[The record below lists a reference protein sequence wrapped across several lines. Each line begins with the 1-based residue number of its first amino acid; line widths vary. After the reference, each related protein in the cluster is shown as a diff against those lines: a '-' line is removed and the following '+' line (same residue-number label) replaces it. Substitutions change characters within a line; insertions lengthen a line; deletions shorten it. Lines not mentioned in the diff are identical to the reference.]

1 MTRLRTLSLLVFL
14 PLFLAA
20 EEPPSVEQLFGV
32 RTVKVQ
38 KTDAAEQQTNYGY
51 VRAEE
56 SRMVDVSP
64 RFGGYVET
72 LYADTRYRKVKKGDA
87 LARVYSP
94 EVLQAKEDYLTA
106 LRFDK
111 KRPSPAMVQSVKKK
125 LELLGVGRSEIDAVR
140 THMRADA
147 LTTVYAPI
155 AGWVFEKTV
164 SKGSAFKAGMK
175 LFTIVNLERVWV
187 ETQLYQQEL
196 PRLAALTEFTVNATG
211 AAKAYRAEK
220 VLLYPDIDPKA
231 ATATLRLAVDNQSG
245 ELMPGMYAAVT
256 SSAAAVPRLTLPRS
270 AVIRKNGAW
279 YVFRVGDFKGIYD
292 PAKIDAKPLDKE
304 RYEVLS
310 GLSEGDEVVDNA
322 LFMLDADAQI
332 SGLE

>member
-1 MTRLRTLSLLVFL
+1 MRPFRTFFLLAFL

-20 EEPPSVEQLFGV
+20 AERPSVEQLFAV

-38 KTDAAEQQTNYGY
+38 KTDAAAKQTNYGY

-56 SRMVDVSP
+56 SRVVDVSP
-64 RFGGYVET
+64 RYGGYVET
-72 LYADTRYRKVKKGDA
+72 LYADTRYRKVKKGEA

-106 LRFDK
+106 LRFNE
-111 KRPSPAMVQSVKKK
+111 KRPSPAMVRSVRNK

-140 THMRADA
+140 TQMRADA
-147 LTTVYAPI
+147 LTTVRAP
-155 AGWVFEKTV
+155 ASGWIFEKSV

-175 LFTIVNLERVWV
+175 LFRVVNLERVWV

-196 PRLAALTEFTVNATG
+196 PRLENLTEFTVRATG

-231 ATATLRLAVDNQSG
+231 STATLRLAVDNKNG

-256 SSAAAVPRLTLPRS
+256 SSAASVPRFTLPRS

-292 PAKIDAKPLDKE
+292 PEKIDAKPLDKE
-304 RYEVLS
+304 RFEVLS
-310 GLSEGDEVVDNA
+310 GLQEGDEVVDNA

-332 SGLE
+332 SGLY